1 VCSWRYPM
9 PDQDWSDCIAQAGA
23 TPNAP
28 GYEQVRQRILDAA
41 HPAAGE
47 VAADVGA
54 GLGLLTFAL
63 A

>member
-1 VCSWRYPM
+1 M

-41 HPAAGE
+41 QPTAGE